1 MNMDQAFFSQVEDI
15 VRRAGALFADRDLAG
30 GVPCLAAGSVD
41 IAAAG
46 GPVHSELLELV

>member
-1 MNMDQAFFSQVEDI
+1 MQRRRVCGMIKPQFCCRALPGWRNDMNMDQAFFSQVE
-15 VRRAGALFADRDLAG
+15 
-30 GVPCLAAGSVD
+30 D